1 MIEVVFLKA
10 VVYWGPRDI
19 RVEDV
24 PEPKVKG
31 NKAIVKFKA
40 GSICGTDLHFYRG
53 EWKIKAG
60 RIIGH
65 DACGVRKDTGERVVM
80 IPLTYCGNCYFC
92 QRGLPTACERN
103 GRSLGINKDGLFAE
117 SISIRPKYLVPVPES
132 VSDEEAGIVEPV
144 ALAIHVMNAL
154 RPSLGDW
161 VTVIGQGAVGLLM
174 GQVAKLKGCRVI
186 AIDLEDYR
194 LEIAKIYGAEFCIN
208 AAKENAV
215 KRVKEITERGSDL
228 VVEAAGRT
236 LTVAQTPFMVRKAGK
251 VALLGEFKGRM
262 NFKDADDARFFTTY
276 LSPIE
281 YPMAVEL
288 IAKKLVDVK
297 GLITHRFPLSDFEKA
312 IQIANNPSKKS
323 LKVVITI

>member
-1 MIEVVFLKA
+1 MCLFL
-10 VVYWGPRDI
+10 
-19 RVEDV
+19 
-24 PEPKVKG
+24 
-31 NKAIVKFKA
+31 
-40 GSICGTDLHFYRG
+40 
-53 EWKIKAG
+53 
-60 RIIGH
+60 
-65 DACGVRKDTGERVVM
+65 
-80 IPLTYCGNCYFC
+80 
-92 QRGLPTACERN
+92 
-103 GRSLGINKDGLFAE
+103 RSLHVFVHA
-117 SISIRPKYLVPVPES
+117 
-132 VSDEEAGIVEPV
+132 VERS
-144 ALAIHVMNAL
+144 L
-154 RPSLGDW
+154 R
-161 VTVIGQGAVGLLM
+161 I
-174 GQVAKLKGCRVI
+174 
-186 AIDLEDYR
+186 
-194 LEIAKIYGAEFCIN
+194 IYGAEFCIN

-262 NFKDADDARFFTTY
+262 NFKEADDAHFFTTY